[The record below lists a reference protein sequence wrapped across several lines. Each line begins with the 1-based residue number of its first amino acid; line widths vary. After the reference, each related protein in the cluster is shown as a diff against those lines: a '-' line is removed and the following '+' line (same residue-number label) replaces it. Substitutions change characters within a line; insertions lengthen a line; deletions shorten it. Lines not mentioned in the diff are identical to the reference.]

1 MCGIPMA
8 ERCTMPELIS
18 THGLILLCI
27 ASTQRPTVAR
37 LAVIAGVSER
47 TVSRVLGD
55 LVDAGYVI
63 RRRQGTRN
71 SYTLCPEAE
80 VSDRI
85 GRGWRLE
92 RLLELSPHVPEAAT
106 RQPV

>member
-1 MCGIPMA
+1 MA
-8 ERCTMPELIS
+8 DECTTPELIS

-27 ASTQRPTVAR
+27 ASTTKPTVAR
-37 LAVIAGVSER
+37 LAAIAGVSER

-55 LVDAGYVI
+55 LVDAGYVT

-71 SYTLCPEAE
+71 AYTVRPEAE
-80 VSDRI
+80 VSDRV
-85 GRGWRLE
+85 GPGWRLE
-92 RLLELSPHVPEAAT
+92 RLLEMSPHAPGAAP

>member
-1 MCGIPMA
+1 MA
-8 ERCTMPELIS
+8 ERCTVPELIS

-27 ASTQRPTVAR
+27 ASTAKPTVAR
-37 LAVIAGVSER
+37 LAAVAGVSER

-55 LVDAGYVI
+55 LVEAGYVT

-71 SYTLCPEAE
+71 AYTVCPEAR
-80 VSDRI
+80 VSDRV
-85 GRGWRLE
+85 GRGWPLE
-92 RLLELSPHVPEAAT
+92 RLLELSPHAPEAAP